1 MISLNKSKNIGFEI
15 NTRISNTHD
24 SVLIGSNINQNL
36 KNANIR
42 KINALINEIDY
53 VLSSGVHQ
61 RRSRT

>member
-1 MISLNKSKNIGFEI
+1 MMPLNKSKNIGFEI

-42 KINALINEIDY
+42 KINALINETDY
-53 VLSSGVHQ
+53 VLNI
-61 RRSRT
+61 